1 MNQNQN
7 KNEMQIIEPSSDS
20 FLYSHNNYPYATDPN
35 TVLEGRNYKEWLN
48 KCTDNY
54 TDALQSPEA
63 TAISKGAVSAA
74 ISISTKVLGLL
85 GVPFAAQIGQLW
97 TFILNAL
104 WPSDNTQWE
113 EFMRHVEEL
122 INQRIADYARNKALA
137 ELTGLGNNLDLYI
150 EALDD
155 WKRNPTSQ
163 EAKTRVIDRFRIVD
177 GLFEAYIPSFAVSG
191 YQVQL
196 LTVYAAA
203 ANLHLLLLRDSTIYG
218 IDWGLSQT
226 NVNDNYNRQ
235 IRLTAT
241 YANHCT
247 TWYQTGLER
256 LRGSNASSWVTY
268 NRFRREMTL
277 TVLDICSLFSNYDY
291 RSYPAEVRG
300 EITREIYT
308 DPVGVGWVDS
318 APSFGEIENL
328 AIRAPRTVTWLNS
341 TRIFTGRLQGWSG
354 TNNYWAAH
362 MQNFSETNSGNIQFE
377 GPLYGSTVGTIHRTD
392 DYDMG
397 NRDIYTITSQ
407 AVLGLWATGQRVLGV
422 ASARFTLRNLF
433 NNLTQV
439 LVYENPIS
447 STFGSSTLTHELS
460 GENSDRPTS
469 SDYSHRLTSITG
481 FRAGANGTVPVFGW
495 TSATVDRNN
504 IIERNKITQ
513 FPGVKSHTLNNCQ
526 VVRGTGFTG
535 GDWLRP
541 NNNGTFRLTITSFS
555 SQSYRIRLRY
565 ATSVGNTS
573 LVISSSDAGISS
585 TTIPLTS
592 TITSLPQTVPYQAFR
607 VVDLPITF
615 TTPTTQRNYTFDFR
629 LQNPS
634 NANVFIDRFE
644 FVPIGGSLSEYET
657 KHQLEKARKA
667 VNDLFTN
674 ESKNVLKKDTT
685 DYDIDQAANLVECV
699 SDECANA
706 KMILLD
712 EVKYAKQLSE
722 ARNLL
727 LNGNFEYQDRDGEN
741 PWKTSPNVTIQ
752 ENNPIFKGRYLSMSG
767 ANNIEATNEIFPTYV
782 YQKIDESKLKPY
794 TRYKVRGFVGNS
806 KDLELLVTRYDEE
819 VDAILNVPNDIPHAP
834 PPFCGEFDRCKPHS
848 YPPINPECHHDVIN
862 NIEISSPCQH
872 NKMVDNADIS
882 YRHSRLSKKHG
893 ICHESHHFEFHI
905 DTGKIDLVENLGI
918 WVVFKICSTDGYATL
933 DNLEVIEEGPL
944 GAESLERVKR
954 REKKWKHHMEHKCSE
969 TKHAYHAAKQ
979 AVVALFTNSKYD
991 RLKFE
996 TTISNILFADYLVQS
1011 IPYVYNKWLPGVPGM
1026 NYDIYTELKNLFTG
1040 AFNLYDQRN
1049 IIKNGDFNRGLMHWH
1064 ATPHARVEQIIDN
1077 RSVLVLPNYAAN
1089 VSQEVCLEHNRGYVL
1104 RVTAKKEG
1112 PGIGYVTFSDCANHI
1127 EKLTFTSCDYGTN
1140 VVPYEQSNYPTD
1152 GVPYGQHGC
1161 NIDGVP
1167 YEQSGYRTD
1176 GVPYEQSGYR
1186 TDGVPYEQSG
1196 HRTDGVPY
1204 EQSGYRT
1211 DGVPCEQHG
1220 CHTDGLPH
1228 IQHGCRTDGL
1238 PHIQHGCRTDRSR
1251 DELLGYV
1258 TKTIDVFPNT
1268 DKVRIDIGETEGTF
1282 KVESVELIC
1291 MEE

>member
-1 MNQNQN
+1 MNQNQNQNQN
-7 KNEMQIIEPSSDS
+7 KNELQIIEPSSDS

-35 TVLEGRNYKEWLN
+35 TVLQGRNYKEWLN
-48 KCTDNY
+48 MCTG
-54 TDALQSPEA
+54 TDDSRSPEA
-63 TAISKGAVSAA
+63 ASTAKSAISVA
-74 ISISTKVLGLL
+74 ITISTTILGLL
-85 GVPFAAQIGQLW
+85 GVPFASQIGA
-97 TFILNAL
+97 FYNFVLNTV
-104 WPSDNTQWE
+104 WPQGNNQWE
-113 EFMRHVEEL
+113 EFMRHVEDL
-122 INQRIADYARNKALA
+122 INERIADYARSKALA
-137 ELTGLGNNLDLYI
+137 ELAGLGNNLDLYR
-150 EALDD
+150 EAFED
-155 WKRNPTSQ
+155 WRRNPTSQ
-163 EAKTRVIDRFRIVD
+163 QAKTRVIERFRILD
-177 GLFEAYIPSFAVSG
+177 GLFEQYMPSFAVQG
-191 YQVQL
+191 FQVQL
-196 LTVYAAA
+196 LTVYASA
-203 ANLHLLLLRDSTIYG
+203 ANIHLFLLRDSSIYG
-218 IDWGLSQT
+218 LDWGLSQT
-226 NVNDNYNRQ
+226 NVNENYNRQ
-235 IRLTAT
+235 IRHAAT

-247 TWYQTGLER
+247 TWYQTGLQR
-256 LRGSNASSWVTY
+256 LQGTNATSWVAY

-277 TVLDICSLFSNYDY
+277 TVLDISSLFSNYDY
-291 RSYPAEVRG
+291 RSYPTEVRG
-300 EITREIYT
+300 ELTREIYT
-308 DPVGVGWVDS
+308 DPVGRNWQNS
-318 APSFGEIENL
+318 APSFAQIENL

-341 TRIFTGRLQGWSG
+341 TRISTGTLQGWSG
-354 TNNYWAAH
+354 SNRYWAAH
-362 MQNFSETNSGNIQFE
+362 MQNFSETNSGNIRFD

-397 NRDIYTITSQ
+397 NRDIYTITSEVV
-407 AVLGLWATGQRVLGV
+407 ASLWATGQTVLGV

-433 NNLTQV
+433 NNLTQA

-447 STFGSSTLTHELS
+447 SSFNRSTLTHELP

-469 SDYSHRLTSITG
+469 SDYSHRLSSITG

-573 LVISSSDAGISS
+573 LVISSSDGGISS

-634 NANVFIDRFE
+634 NANVFIDRIE

-727 LNGNFEYQDRDGEN
+727 LNGNFDNIDRDGEN

-767 ANNIEATNEIFPTYV
+767 ANNIEATNEIFPTYA
-782 YQKIDESKLKPY
+782 YQKIDEAKLKPY

-834 PPFCGEFDRCKPHS
+834 PPFCGEFDRCNPHS
-848 YPPINPECHHDVIN
+848 YPPMNPECHHDVIN

-882 YRHSRLSKKHG
+882 YRHSHKKHG

-918 WVVFKICSTDGYATL
+918 WVIFKICSTDGYATL
-933 DNLEVIEEGPL
+933 DNLEVIEERPL

-969 TKHAYHAAKQ
+969 TKLAYHAAKQ
-979 AVVALFTNSKYD
+979 ALVGLFTNTEYD

-1011 IPYVYNKWLPGVPGM
+1011 IPYVYNKWLPDVPGM
-1026 NYDIYTELKNLFTG
+1026 NFEIYTELKNLYTG

-1064 ATPHARVEQIIDN
+1064 ATPHARVEQIDN

-1112 PGIGYVTFSDCANHI
+1112 PGIGYITFSDCANNI

-1140 VVPYEQSNYPTD
+1140 EVPYEQSNYPTD
-1152 GVPYGQHGC
+1152 GVSYGHHGC
-1161 NIDGVP
+1161 NIDRVR
-1167 YEQSGYRTD
+1167 YEESGYRTD

-1186 TDGVPYEQSG
+1186 ADGVSY
-1196 HRTDGVPY
+1196 
-1204 EQSGYRT
+1204 
-1211 DGVPCEQHG
+1211 EQHG
-1220 CHTDGLPH
+1220 CHTDGVPYK
-1228 IQHGCRTDGL
+1228 
-1238 PHIQHGCRTDRSR
+1238 QHGCRTDRSR
-1251 DELLGYV
+1251 DEQLGYV
-1258 TKTIDVFPNT
+1258 TKTIDVFPDT